1 MTPIETCTII
11 FGCVFAG
18 ALIGMWLRSVLPKH
32 HLGDDTKDLMK
43 LGVGLIGTMSALVL
57 GLLVASAESSYSTQ
71 STELTQ
77 MAANVI
83 LLDRMLAHYGPEAD
97 DARATLKIAVA
108 RNLDQIWPKG
118 GVEPSPSASRPNN
131 DIMFDKLQELTP
143 HSRESADASGAG
155 RIDRYL
161 AGPDALAA
169 LRAERNDSLNPISRS
184 GGLLAEYSFH
194 ELRLV
199 RTAECDCCHDTDSQC
214 DIGCGSDLS
223 DSRARTS
230 IHRIGAD
237 PGDAATHCTP
247 GDRQITSLL
256 PMRSAKKCACAFEQR
271 AKLKLDGGRW
281 SQNPQGN

>member
-143 HSRESADASGAG
+143 HSESQRTLQAQAESTAISLGQTRWLLFEQNGTTVSTPFLVVVVFWLSILFMSFGLFAPRNATAVTTLIVSAISVAGA
-155 RIDRYL
+155 IFL
-161 AGPDALAA
+161 ILELEHPFT
-169 LRAERNDSLNPISRS
+169 
-184 GGLLAEYSFH
+184 GLVQIPETPL
-194 ELRLV
+194 
-199 RTAECDCCHDTDSQC
+199 RTALLV
-214 DIGCGSDLS
+214 IG
-223 DSRARTS
+223 
-230 IHRIGAD
+230 
-237 PGDAATHCTP
+237 
-247 GDRQITSLL
+247 
-256 PMRSAKKCACAFEQR
+256 K
-271 AKLKLDGGRW
+271 
-281 SQNPQGN
+281 

>member
-1 MTPIETCTII
+1 VTPIETCTII

-143 HSRESADASGAG
+143 HSESQ
-155 RIDRYL
+155 
-161 AGPDALAA
+161 
-169 LRAERNDSLNPISRS
+169 
-184 GGLLAEYSFH
+184 LL
-194 ELRLV
+194 
-199 RTAECDCCHDTDSQC
+199 
-214 DIGCGSDLS
+214 
-223 DSRARTS
+223 
-230 IHRIGAD
+230 
-237 PGDAATHCTP
+237 
-247 GDRQITSLL
+247 
-256 PMRSAKKCACAFEQR
+256 FEQNGTTVSTPFLVVVVFWLSILFMSFGLFAPR
-271 AKLKLDGGRW
+271 NATAVTTLIVSAISVAGAIFLILELEHPFTGLVQIPETPLRIALLVIGK
-281 SQNPQGN
+281 